1 MPSTD
6 LNALGPGT
14 RASEDDAVSL
24 SFDAGVRGFTG
35 LLVGL
40 AIGMATWGLVLMV
53 WWLV

>member
-6 LNALGPGT
+6 VKVFGSEIRGD
-14 RASEDDAVSL
+14 EDDAASL